1 MKKFSMRCTRT
12 ATQFAALG
20 LVGLAGCASVPDV
33 APALMPS
40 SSMAGAWQAPSP
52 VKAAGAP
59 QAASD
64 LSTWWAGFN
73 DPLLPPLIAAAQQV
87 SPNLAAASARIER
100 ARASRVAAGAALG
113 PRVDAVGSASQARQV
128 PKTPSSASVG
138 GSVQASWEVD
148 LFGGNAAGRD
158 ASVARLA
165 AAQAAWHDAHIS
177 IAAEVATSYTALRAC
192 EAQLVQAKLDADSRI
207 ETSRL
212 TELSTRAGFTAPADA
227 ALVRAGAAQARSQ
240 AVSQAASCDTLVKS
254 LVELSDIA
262 EADLRQQLASKAG
275 AGTGSGTGQLPKP
288 QAIVPAAMPAAL
300 LAQRPDLA
308 EAARN
313 VEAAAA
319 ERVQT
324 QMRERP
330 QVSLAGSLGGLS
342 LRSNGTTTSGATWS
356 FGPVQVSF
364 PLFDGG
370 SRAANTVA
378 ARAAYDEAVAV
389 YQAQVRRAVREVET
403 SLVSLQ
409 ATSEREADALLAA
422 RDFEAS
428 LRATQQRQKGGLAS
442 LLDLETS
449 RRTAVSA
456 QSALIELQRER
467 ATAWISLYRALGGGW
482 DSAKVATLPLHS
494 AAVRP

>member
-1 MKKFSMRCTRT
+1 VKKYSMHNART
-12 ATQFAALG
+12 AVPLVALG
-20 LVGLAGCASVPDV
+20 VMGLAACASVPDV

-40 SSMAGAWQAPSP
+40 SSMAGAWQAPLP
-52 VKAAGAP
+52 TKAT
-59 QAASD
+59 AAAQGSD
-64 LSTWWAGFN
+64 LSSWWAGFG

-87 SPNLAAASARIER
+87 SPSLASASARIER
-100 ARASRVAAGAALG
+100 ARASRVAAGAALV
-113 PRVDAVGSASQARQV
+113 PRVDAVGSASQGRQI
-128 PKTPSSASVG
+128 PKTPSSASLG
-138 GSVQASWEVD
+138 GSVQASWELD

-158 ASVARLA
+158 ATTARLA

-177 IAAEVATSYTALRAC
+177 VAAEVASSYTALRAC
-192 EAQLVQAKLDADSRI
+192 EAQLVQAKLDADSRL

-240 AVSQAASCDTLVKS
+240 AVSQRAACDTLVKS

-262 EADLRQQLASKAG
+262 EADLRQQLAGKGG
-275 AGTGSGTGQLPKP
+275 AGMGSGTGQLPKP
-288 QAIVPAAMPAAL
+288 QAIAPATLPAAL

-342 LRSNGTTTSGATWS
+342 LRSNGSTTSGATWS

-370 SRAANTVA
+370 SRAASTVA

-409 ATSEREADALLAA
+409 ATAEREADALLAA
-422 RDFEAS
+422 KDFEAS

-449 RRTAVSA
+449 RRTAVAA

-482 DSAKVATLPLHS
+482 DSAKVAALPSLS
-494 AAVRP
+494 AAARP

>member
-1 MKKFSMRCTRT
+1 
-12 ATQFAALG
+12 
-20 LVGLAGCASVPDV
+20 
-33 APALMPS
+33 
-40 SSMAGAWQAPSP
+40 
-52 VKAAGAP
+52 
-59 QAASD
+59 
-64 LSTWWAGFN
+64 
-73 DPLLPPLIAAAQQV
+73 
-87 SPNLAAASARIER
+87 
-100 ARASRVAAGAALG
+100 
-113 PRVDAVGSASQARQV
+113 
-128 PKTPSSASVG
+128 
-138 GSVQASWEVD
+138 

-158 ASVARLA
+158 ASAARLA

-262 EADLRQQLASKAG
+262 EADLRQQLAGKTAAGGGAG
-275 AGTGSGTGQLPKP
+275 AGSGTGQLPKP
-288 QAIVPAAMPAAL
+288 QTIVPAAMPAAL

-342 LRSNGTTTSGATWS
+342 LRSNGSTTSGATWS

-364 PLFDGG
+364 PIFDGG

-422 RDFEAS
+422 KDFEAS

-449 RRTAVSA
+449 RRTAVGA

-482 DSAKVATLPLHS
+482 DASKVAALPSLGAS
-494 AAVRP
+494 VRP